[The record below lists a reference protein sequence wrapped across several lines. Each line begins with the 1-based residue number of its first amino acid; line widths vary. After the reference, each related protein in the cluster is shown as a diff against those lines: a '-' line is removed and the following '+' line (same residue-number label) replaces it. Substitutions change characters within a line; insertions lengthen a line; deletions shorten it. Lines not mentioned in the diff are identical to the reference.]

1 MASPVRKKRVLKEKA
16 TLSAVEL
23 AKQSGVPYRLVVEYT
38 KHHETRVSHIVDGVR
53 VKYFPRAISEVQQ
66 LRREERARRQAAIE
80 FTEADAYNS
89 ALEAITVVRQSMSE
103 LASRVSEAERLLRAY
118 RPATAATIHTLPE
131 GYRPRLPISVLLE
144 PEGKGFMASI
154 PDVRL
159 DAAGR
164 TREEAVQ
171 ELRGLI
177 VTTIERLEKRE
188 ALSDEEGE
196 QLNALLSLVDAQ

>member
-1 MASPVRKKRVLKEKA
+1 MASPGRKKGVPKEKP

-23 AKQSGVPYRLVVEYT
+23 AKQSGVPYRLVAEYT
-38 KHHETRVSHIVDGVR
+38 KRYETRVSHIVDGMR
-53 VKYFPRAISEVQQ
+53 VKYFPRAIAELQQ
-66 LRREERARRQAAIE
+66 LRREERARRQVAVE

-89 ALEAITVVRQSMSE
+89 ALGAITIVRQSMSD
-103 LASRVSEAERLLRAY
+103 LTSRVNEAERLLRAY
-118 RPATAATIHTLPE
+118 RPVAAATIHTLPE

-144 PEGKGFMASI
+144 PEGKGFMACI

-159 DAAGR
+159 DASGR

-171 ELRGLI
+171 GLRGLI

-196 QLNALLSLVDAQ
+196 QLNALLSLVDTQ